1 MIKLTNI
8 LTELLNTFEVQAE
21 ILSNRK
27 IPITDIL
34 DSIRAVRSITTVRN
48 ITPPEYPQREGVEYT
63 LVIIKFVTREDSRQ
77 NLEQIKQD
85 IITSDGGP
93 TDLRVPGVKSFK
105 YKIDTLRRK

>member
-21 ILSNRK
+21 ILSDRK
-27 IPITDIL
+27 FSITDII

-63 LVIIKFVTREDSRQ
+63 LVIIKYHTIF
-77 NLEQIKQD
+77 I
-85 IITSDGGP
+85 
-93 TDLRVPGVKSFK
+93 
-105 YKIDTLRRK
+105 

>member
-1 MIKLTNI
+1 MIKLINI
-8 LTELLNTFEVQAE
+8 LTELLNTFEIQAE
-21 ILSNRK
+21 IISNRK

-77 NLEQIKQD
+77 NLEQIKND
-85 IITSDGGP
+85 ILTQSKDR
-93 TDLRVPGVKSFK
+93 TDLRIPGIKSFK
-105 YKIDTLRRK
+105 FKYETLKRK